1 MNMKKYRS
9 VMKAYLRGSLMN
21 LMEYK
26 FNFIAGG
33 TFELVWTAMYV
44 LFIDVVFTHT
54 ETINGWNRYQTLMLT
69 FQGGLMD
76 SAFTFLI
83 VPGLRRLP
91 EMVNTGSLDFILLKP
106 INKRFNISF
115 HEFDVPQVKNIL
127 LNAAGIACCLAK
139 LETPLTPAGAVTYVL
154 LSLNGF
160 LLIYSIM
167 YLLMSLSFWFM
178 RMDIVMGI
186 GSELI
191 TAGNKPMTIYPSLVR
206 KLLIFAVPLLV
217 CFNFP
222 ILSVVKGLSLPLTIY
237 SFASSLVFFCLSDFV
252 FERGL
257 RRYAGAG
264 S

>member
-1 MNMKKYRS
+1 MKKYRS
-9 VMKAYLRGSLMN
+9 VMKAYLKGSLMN

-26 FNFIAGG
+26 FNFVTGG

-44 LFIDVVFTHT
+44 IFINVVFAHT
-54 ETINGWNRYQTLMLT
+54 KEINGWNKVQMLMLT

-76 SAFTFLI
+76 STFTFLI

-91 EMVNTGSLDFILLKP
+91 DMVNTGALDFVLLKP
-106 INKRFNISF
+106 INKRFNISCS
-115 HEFDVPQVKNIL
+115 EFDIPQIKNIA
-127 LNAAGIACCLAK
+127 LNAGGIAWCLSR
-139 LETPLTPAGAVTYVL
+139 LEISPTPAGAATYLL

-160 LLIYSIM
+160 LSIYSIM
-167 YLLMSLSFWFM
+167 FLLMSLSFWFV

-191 TAGNKPMTIYPSLVR
+191 TVGNKPMTIYPQAVQ
-206 KLLIFAVPLLV
+206 KILIFVIPLLV

-222 ILSVVKGLSLPLTIY
+222 ILFVIRGLSPYCVLY
-237 SFASSLVFFCLSDFV
+237 SFLSTFIVFRLSGFV
-252 FERGL
+252 FDRGL
-257 RRYAGAG
+257 RRYVGAG